1 MWRRIV
7 AKVSK
12 AALQHN
18 LRQIKRQA
26 PMSQILAMVK
36 ANAYGHGLVF
46 AAKAL
51 EEADAFGVAS
61 LDEALTLRQA
71 GITQDIV
78 LMEGIFHPPELVL
91 VDQKKL
97 TLVVHHWE
105 QVEALQHHRGTL
117 TRPFRVW
124 LKINTGMNR
133 LGLSPAS
140 FVKAY
145 DLFNNNPNISL
156 VGFMTHF
163 AQADEKEN
171 PTTLHQLQVFQ
182 ESVGNRPGLKSLANS
197 AAILAWPQTHADWV
211 RPGLIL
217 YGASPFPG
225 GQASTHQLV
234 PAMSLQSEIIA
245 IRELRHGEKVG
256 YGGTWQNN
264 KEKCLVGIVA
274 IGYGD
279 GYPWHARTGTPVL
292 VNGKRV
298 HTLGRVSMDMIA
310 VDLTES
316 PNPVKVGDSV
326 VLWGPGLPVEE
337 VAEHASTI
345 PYELFCRLTERVMV
359 QYVV

>member
-18 LRQIKRQA
+18 LRQIKQQA
-26 PMSQILAMVK
+26 PQAKILAMVK

-46 AAKAL
+46 VAKAL

-71 GITQDIV
+71 GISQDIV
-78 LMEGIFHPPELVL
+78 LMEGIFHPPELRL

-105 QVEALQHHRGTL
+105 QVEALL
-117 TRPFRVW
+117 NFRDKLQRSFPVW

-133 LGLSPAS
+133 LGLSAS
-140 FVKAY
+140 DYAKAY
-145 DLFNNNPNISL
+145 TLLSEEPRIKII
-156 VGFMTHF
+156 GHMTHF

-171 PTTLHQLQVFQ
+171 ASTLKQLHTFD
-182 ESVGNRPGLKSLANS
+182 EIVGERAGLKSLANS
-197 AAILAWPQTHADWV
+197 AGILAWPKTHADWV

-217 YGASPFPG
+217 YGASPFQNA
-225 GQASTHQLV
+225 QASDYKLV

-245 IRELRHGEKVG
+245 IRELGPGEKVG
-256 YGGTWQNN
+256 YGGTWRND
-264 KEKCLVGIVA
+264 KERALIGIVA

-279 GYPWHARTGTPVL
+279 GYPWHAKNGTPVL

-298 HTLGRVSMDMIA
+298 PLVGRVSMDMLA
-310 VDLTES
+310 VDLTS
-316 PNPVKVGDSV
+316 LHNVKVGDLV
-326 VLWGPGLPVEE
+326 VLWGPDLPVEE
-337 VAEHASTI
+337 VATHAQTI
-345 PYELFCRLTERVMV
+345 PYELFCRLTERVIV
-359 QYVV
+359 QYIV

>member
-18 LRQIKRQA
+18 LRQIKQKA
-26 PMSQILAMVK
+26 PHAKILAMVK

-46 AAKAL
+46 VAKAL

-71 GITQDIV
+71 GILQDIV
-78 LMEGIFHPPELVL
+78 LMEGIFHPPELRL

-105 QVEALQHHRGTL
+105 QVEALLNFHGKLQ
-117 TRPFRVW
+117 RPFPIW

-133 LGLSPAS
+133 LGLSS
-140 FVKAY
+140 IDYRKAY
-145 DLFNNNPNISL
+145 ALLSEEPKVQII
-156 VGFMTHF
+156 GHMTHF

-171 PTTLHQLQVFQ
+171 PTTLKQFETFHEIVS
-182 ESVGNRPGLKSLANS
+182 EREGLKSLANS
-197 AAILAWPQTHADWV
+197 AGILAWPASHADWV

-217 YGASPFPG
+217 YGASPF
-225 GQASTHQLV
+225 QNELASDYQLV

-245 IRELRHGEKVG
+245 LRELGLGEKVG

-264 KEKCLVGIVA
+264 KEKTLIGIVA

-279 GYPWHARTGTPVL
+279 GYPWHAKSGTPVL

-298 HTLGRVSMDMIA
+298 SLIGRVSMDMLA
-310 VDLTES
+310 VDLTGLQ
-316 PNPVKVGDSV
+316 NVKVGDPV
-326 VLWGPGLPVEE
+326 VLWGPNLPVEE
-337 VAEHASTI
+337 VATHAQTI
-345 PYELFCRLTERVMV
+345 PYELFCRLTERVIV
-359 QYVV
+359 QYIV

>member
-18 LRQIKRQA
+18 LRQIKQA
-26 PMSQILAMVK
+26 APKTKILAMVK

-71 GITQDIV
+71 GIKQAIM
-78 LMEGIFHPPELVL
+78 LMEGIFHPPELAL
-91 VDQKKL
+91 VQQQNL
-97 TLVVHHWE
+97 ILVVHHWE
-105 QVEALQHHRGTL
+105 QVEALVHFKGEIK
-117 TRPFRVW
+117 RPFKVW

-133 LGLSPAS
+133 LGLTPSI
-140 FVKAY
+140 FGQAY
-145 DLFNNNPNISL
+145 DLLKEKSTIEI

-163 AQADEKEN
+163 AEADDKEN
-171 PTTLHQLQVFQ
+171 DATLRQLQRF
-182 ESVGNRPGLKSLANS
+182 EECVGNRPGQRSLANS
-197 AAILAWPQTHADWV
+197 AAILAWPQTHAQWI

-217 YGASPFPG
+217 YGASPFSELK
-225 GQASTHQLV
+225 ASHHQLI

-245 IRELRHGEKVG
+245 IRELQPGEKVG

-264 KEKCLVGIVA
+264 KERTIIGIVA

-279 GYPWHARTGTPVL
+279 GYPWHAKTGTPVL

-298 HTLGRVSMDMIA
+298 QTVGRVSMDMLA
-310 VDLTES
+310 VDLTAL
-316 PNPVKVGDSV
+316 PQVKVGDSV

-337 VAEHASTI
+337 VAAHASTI